1 MPKQVDLTEKLQDGQ
16 AATPALVWLMAIGA
30 GVGVA
35 NICYVQPVIPL
46 VQADFALSPEQA
58 SLVPAVTQAGYAA
71 GMLLLAP
78 LGDLV
83 DRKRLI
89 LAKFALLVA
98 ALLAAATAPSFSV
111 MLAASLALG
120 LLGSVGQDFIPLAA
134 QLATEER
141 RGRTIGLVTT
151 GLLCGILLSR
161 TVGGV
166 VGDLLGWRAM
176 FGIAAGMVALL
187 ALAVW
192 RFLPHQSV
200 TATGTYAGLLRS
212 LATLTYR
219 HALLRKAL
227 ATQGLLAATLGAFWS
242 TLALM
247 LAEPPFQFGPGLAG
261 AFGLVGAA
269 GAFGAPL
276 FGGFADRKGPFAV
289 IRLGCLFVAAAF
301 ALMLMRPHSMVA
313 LVVGAILFDFGV
325 MAGLVSHQ
333 TIVTAIDPNARS
345 RLNGLLMTGAMIGMS
360 IGAAVGGWAWSRYGW
375 TGVCLTGAIAGVLA
389 LLRSSL
395 PPIIQPTSK
404 ESAS

>member
-1 MPKQVDLTEKLQDGQ
+1 MPKEADITEKLQDGQ
-16 AATPALVWLMAIGA
+16 AAAPALVWLMAIGS

-35 NICYVQPVIPL
+35 NVCYVQPVIPL
-46 VQADFALSPEQA
+46 VQADFAVSPEQA
-58 SLVPAVTQAGYAA
+58 SLVPAVTQAGYAV

-89 LAKFALLVA
+89 LSKFALLVA

-111 MLAASLALG
+111 MLVASLTLG

-134 QLATEER
+134 QHSTEER

-161 TVGGV
+161 TVGGL

-176 FGIAAGMVALL
+176 FGIAAAIVALL
-187 ALAVW
+187 ALAFW
-192 RFLPHQSV
+192 RFLPQQCV
-200 TATGTYAGLLRS
+200 TATSTYAGLLRS
-212 LATLTYR
+212 LGTLTYR
-219 HALLRKAL
+219 HPPLRKAL
-227 ATQGLLAATLGAFWS
+227 AIQGLLAATLGAFWS
-242 TLALM
+242 TLAFM
-247 LAEPPFQFGPGLAG
+247 LAKPPFQFGPGLAG

-276 FGGFADRKGPFAV
+276 FGGFADRKGPFVV
-289 IRLGCLFVAAAF
+289 IRVGCSLVAAAF
-301 ALMLMRPHSMVA
+301 SLMLMCPHSVVA
-313 LVVGAILFDFGV
+313 LVVGAVLFDFGV

-333 TIVTAIDPNARS
+333 TIVSAIDPSARS

-360 IGAAVGGWAWSRYGW
+360 IGAAVGGWAWSRHGW
-375 TGVCLTGAIAGVLA
+375 TGVCLTGVTAGLLA
-389 LLRSSL
+389 LLRSSF
-395 PPIIQPTSK
+395 PPIAQAASK
-404 ESAS
+404 NSNS

>member
-1 MPKQVDLTEKLQDGQ
+1 MPEQ
-16 AATPALVWLMAIGA
+16 ANPKRSHQEAKAAAPALVWLMAIGA

-35 NICYVQPVIPL
+35 NVCYVQPVIPL
-46 VQADFALSPEQA
+46 VQASFALSPEQA
-58 SLVPAVTQAGYAA
+58 SLVPAVTQAGYAG

-78 LGDLV
+78 LGDLM

-89 LAKFALLVA
+89 LSKFVLLVA
-98 ALLAAATAPSFSV
+98 ALLAAATAPTFSV
-111 MLAASLALG
+111 MLAAGLALG

-134 QLATEER
+134 QHATEER

-161 TVGGV
+161 TIGGV
-166 VGDLLGWRAM
+166 IGDLLGWREM
-176 FGIAAGMVALL
+176 FGIAAATVALL

-192 RFLPHQSV
+192 RLLPSQPGS
-200 TATGTYAGLLRS
+200 TTGTYAGLLRS
-212 LATLTYR
+212 LATLTCR
-219 HALLRKAL
+219 HPLLRKAL
-227 ATQGLLAATLGAFWS
+227 ATQALLAATLGAFWS

-247 LAEPPFQFGPGLAG
+247 LAGPPFQFGPGLAG

-276 FGGFADRKGPFAV
+276 FGGFADRRGPFAV
-289 IRLGCLFVAAAF
+289 IRVGSLLVAAAF
-301 ALMLMRPHSMVA
+301 GLMLTHPSSMVA

-360 IGAAVGGWAWSRYGW
+360 IGAVAGGWAWSRHGW
-375 TGVCLTGAIAGVLA
+375 AGVCLTGVISGLLA

-395 PPIIQPTSK
+395 PPNIR
-404 ESAS
+404 SASKDPAL